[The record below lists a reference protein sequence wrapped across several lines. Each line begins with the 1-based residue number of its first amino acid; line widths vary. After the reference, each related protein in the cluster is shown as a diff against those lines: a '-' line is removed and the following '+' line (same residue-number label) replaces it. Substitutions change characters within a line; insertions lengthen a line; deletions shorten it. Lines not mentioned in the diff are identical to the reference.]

1 MDLIP
6 SFRQSLFSN
15 TADPMMDLGEIF
27 LDTVFE
33 DGILK
38 EIPVIKTIIALVKTG
53 TALRER
59 QMSINIIEFLKGL
72 RERTISQEKI
82 EAHRKRLEDP
92 KCANRELGFVLL
104 MLEREIHAEKAQISG
119 RAYAAVVD
127 YEITWDQ
134 YQELVEALD
143 RMFMKDF
150 TILERIG
157 HGMLLPIS
165 TREDEMY
172 GLQRLQGLG
181 LAAEQNKVE
190 QRDKTWGD
198 LEKGDPVAITSFG
211 RLLLR
216 FTERRFSS

>member
-6 SFRQSLFSN
+6 SFKKSLFSN
-15 TADPMMDLGEIF
+15 TVDPIMDLGEIF

-38 EIPVIKTIIALVKTG
+38 EIPVIKSIIALVKTG

-59 QMSINIIEFLKGL
+59 QMAKNTYAFIKGL

-82 EAHRKRLEDP
+82 DAHRKRLEDP
-92 KCANRELGFVLL
+92 KCASRELGFVLL
-104 MLEREIHAEKAQISG
+104 MLEREIHAEKARISG
-119 RAYAAVVD
+119 RSYAAVVD
-127 YEITWDQ
+127 GEITWDQ

-157 HGMLLPIS
+157 HGMLLPIG

-181 LAAEQNKVE
+181 FAAEQNKVE
-190 QRDKTWGD
+190 QRGKTWGD
-198 LEKGDPVAITSFG
+198 LENGDPVVITSFG

-216 FTERRFSS
+216 FTKG